1 MERDCG
7 VWINILAHK
16 MKKRLNA
23 TFSDMEVTGVQSQIM
38 HYIIRRSESAPV
50 FQRDVEEAFS
60 LSRSTATG
68 ILQLLEKNG
77 IIRRNRVENDGRL
90 KSLLPTEKAVRINAQ
105 VHAGIREME
114 AAMTRGISAGQMQL
128 FLETAA
134 RMSDNLDD

>member
-114 AAMTRGISAGQMQL
+114 AAMTRGMAAL
-128 FLETAA
+128 FRDSGADV
-134 RMSDNLDD
+134 RQPG